1 MLPAGFLFASL
12 PAILSTLLRGSI
24 IMHVTELTGFIDS
37 IDERIIDTGAP
48 SIPGRRRIESGL
60 SLLLGDD

>member
-1 MLPAGFLFASL
+1 
-12 PAILSTLLRGSI
+12 
-24 IMHVTELTGFIDS
+24 MHVTELTGFIDL